1 MMFIIANVDPD
12 EAAIYLREHTSKVFR
27 FKQLIELAQLVCSA
41 GFSDI
46 YKTVARGK
54 VIQEWIKKNRYF
66 TYRYMKRLWYI
77 ALSETNIKPETSLKL
92 YKIMNALFDSA
103 SADNAFDLN
112 IKTGIF
118 RYKKGYESE
127 FPSNTE
133 LPIRTC
139 VNEYRKYIT
148 TFKFPREVE
157 A

>member
-1 MMFIIANVDPD
+1 MMFIIASTDPD

-46 YKTVARGK
+46 YKPVARGK
-54 VIQEWIKKNRYF
+54 AIQEWIRNNRYF
-66 TYRYMKRLWYI
+66 TYCFMRRLWYTAI
-77 ALSETNIKPETSLKL
+77 SETNIKPETSLKL

-118 RYKKGYESE
+118 RYKKGYKSE